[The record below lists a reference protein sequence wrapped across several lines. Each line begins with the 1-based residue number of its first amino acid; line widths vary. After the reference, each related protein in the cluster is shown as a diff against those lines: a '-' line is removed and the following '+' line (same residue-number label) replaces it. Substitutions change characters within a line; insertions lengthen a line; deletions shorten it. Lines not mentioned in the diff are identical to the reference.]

1 MTLLISKVNQLGD
14 NVVFLPVVQGL
25 RRLFPEIRLV
35 VATSPVARDLY
46 TRCVPGAKVITFVT
60 NDFNGAWK
68 RPWKL
73 LPLMAAWRSLRPN
86 AVLVGDDQGNV
97 AHLLARAS
105 GAALRIGPHIDSI
118 RANGLL
124 THRVPLDLSRHVAEQ
139 NWGIARQLAE
149 LLGSTLPEQPP
160 APDLTGLIQP
170 GADSKADIVI
180 HAGASRAYKRWPL
193 DRYVAL
199 ANKLAET
206 HRVTWVDQGADE
218 GLSPAVTRFK
228 QGELGVFVTLLAGAR
243 LFIGNN
249 SGPMNIASA
258 LGIRGL
264 IFNGPS
270 TPNWNPAW
278 HGERF
283 TLLTDPT
290 LPCQPCDK
298 LTHPVNACQNIAEP
312 MACMNRWSVDAVAAK
327 VDAMLVQDFRRK

>member
-25 RRLFPEIRLV
+25 RRLFPQARIV
-35 VATSPVARDLY
+35 VATSLVARDLY
-46 TRCVPGAKVITFVT
+46 TRCVPGAEVIAFNTT
-60 NDFNGAWK
+60 EFNGAWK
-68 RPWKL
+68 RPWEL
-73 LPLMAAWRSLRPN
+73 LPLAAKWRSFKPD

-105 GAALRIGPHIDSI
+105 GAGVRVGPSIDSI

-124 THRVPLDLSRHVAEQ
+124 THPVLLDLSLHVAQQ

-149 LLGSTLPEQPP
+149 LWGGTLPEQPP
-160 APDLTGLIQP
+160 APDLSGLIQP
-170 GADSKADIVI
+170 GADSTADIVI

-199 ANKLAET
+199 ANRLAET
-206 HRVTWVDQGADE
+206 HRVTWIDQSSEE

-228 QGELGVFVTLLAGAR
+228 QGELGAFVTLLANAR

-258 LGIRGL
+258 LGIQSV

-278 HGERF
+278 HAERF
-283 TLLTDPT
+283 DLLTDPA
-290 LPCQPCDK
+290 LPCQPCDN

-312 MACMNRWSVDAVAAK
+312 MACMNRWSVEAVTAK
-327 VDAMLVQDFRRK
+327 VHARLK

>member
-1 MTLLISKVNQLGD
+1 MTILISKVNQLGD

-25 RRLFPEIRLV
+25 RRLFPQARLI

-46 TRCVPGAKVITFVT
+46 TRCVPGAEVIMFKTT
-60 NDFNGAWK
+60 DFNGAWK

-73 LPLMAAWRSLRPN
+73 LPLAWKWRSFRPD

-105 GAALRIGPHIDSI
+105 EAGLRIGPRLDLI

-124 THRVPLDLSRHVAEQ
+124 NHRVPLDLSRHVAEQ
-139 NWGIARQLAE
+139 NWGMARQLAE
-149 LLGSTLPEQPP
+149 LLGGTLPEQPP
-160 APDLTGLIQP
+160 APDLSGLINP
-170 GADSKADIVI
+170 TTPADTDIVI

-193 DRYVAL
+193 ERYAQL
-199 ANKLAET
+199 ANTLAT
-206 HRVTWVDQGADE
+206 SHRVTWIDQGDDH
-218 GLSPAVTRFK
+218 GLQPAVRRFK
-228 QGELGVFVTLLAGAR
+228 QGDLGSFVTLLAGAR

-258 LGIRGL
+258 LGTPSV

-270 TPNWNPAW
+270 TPNWDPAW
-278 HGERF
+278 HEEHF
-283 TLLTDPT
+283 TLLTDPS

-298 LTHPVNACQNIAEP
+298 LTHPVNACQNLREP
-312 MACMNRWSVDAVAAK
+312 MACMNRWSVEAVAAK
-327 VDAMLVQDFRRK
+327 ALAVLAQDLRRR